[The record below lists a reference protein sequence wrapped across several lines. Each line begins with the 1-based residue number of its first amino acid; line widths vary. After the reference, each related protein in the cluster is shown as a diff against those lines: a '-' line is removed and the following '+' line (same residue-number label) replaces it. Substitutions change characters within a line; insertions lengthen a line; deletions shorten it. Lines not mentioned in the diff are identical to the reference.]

1 VLDNTLRPVDHS
13 YRSFNQQGLHQKGL
27 VSSWYH
33 ISSMQWTEW
42 LLAAVF
48 AVPAVAL
55 AAWFRL
61 LMVEMK
67 EEEEKKKRHKKQH

>member
-1 VLDNTLRPVDHS
+1 M
-13 YRSFNQQGLHQKGL
+13 K
-27 VSSWYH
+27 W
-33 ISSMQWTEW
+33 MEW

-67 EEEEKKKRHKKQH
+67 DEEEKKKKHRNPHKKKQH

>member
-1 VLDNTLRPVDHS
+1 M
-13 YRSFNQQGLHQKGL
+13 K
-27 VSSWYH
+27 
-33 ISSMQWTEW
+33 WTEW

-67 EEEEKKKRHKKQH
+67 DEEEKKKRHRNPHKKKQH

>member
-1 VLDNTLRPVDHS
+1 MKL
-13 YRSFNQQGLHQKGL
+13 
-27 VSSWYH
+27 
-33 ISSMQWTEW
+33 TEW

-55 AAWFRL
+55 VAWFRL

-67 EEEEKKKRHKKQH
+67 DEEEKKKRHMNPHKKKQH

>member
-1 VLDNTLRPVDHS
+1 MKLTET
-13 YRSFNQQGLHQKGL
+13 L
-27 VSSWYH
+27 VS
-33 ISSMQWTEW
+33 MKWTEW

-67 EEEEKKKRHKKQH
+67 DGEEKRKMLQNRFKKKQH